1 MQRFLRRTPKREFWP
16 KVWLVHNVYPGP
28 PDDPGRHRM
37 IGLDG
42 FRIWITDEADK
53 LGHRCHCGWLDGARA
68 LRDGQLRRR
77 ARRVLEPCPTD
88 RRDGIGTHADTWDL
102 LHASTP

>member
-53 LGHRCHCGWLDGARA
+53 LGHRCHCGWLDGREHYGTVSYVDEHGACWN
-68 LRDGQLRRR
+68 
-77 ARRVLEPCPTD
+77 RVQPIAAT
-88 RRDGIGTHADTWDL
+88 G
-102 LHASTP
+102 